1 MVICTAH
8 NKFLY
13 VILRMLNRD
22 NLNAVNGTSSMTF
35 NFRRVN
41 VRVETPSA
49 AGITTINIAK
59 SIGTGAFLG
68 TSILSANINL
78 TGASTYE
85 AFGTSFAV
93 GFTTA
98 SSGDKLAINFVGVN
112 TFHQNLTV
120 ELIAIE
126 A

>member
-1 MVICTAH
+1 
-8 NKFLY
+8 
-13 VILRMLNRD
+13 
-22 NLNAVNGTSSMTF
+22 
-35 NFRRVN
+35 

-59 SIGTGAFLG
+59 SISAGAFLG
-68 TSILSANINL
+68 TNILTTSINL
-78 TGASTYE
+78 TGASTHE
-85 AFGTSFAV
+85 GFSTSFAA

-98 SSGDKLAINFVGVN
+98 ASGDKLAINFVGVN